1 MTTAAA
7 VLARIVPAVERLL
20 AAVVERAVAP
30 DQQPTLYDLEA
41 LTHTVLAQIG
51 QVVLQE
57 VTRAQGSG
65 LVGPSRPCICGAEQ
79 RYHDQARRLVVQTS
93 VGAVYLEQRAY

>member
-7 VLARIVPAVERLL
+7 VLARIVPAVVHLL
-20 AAVVERAVAP
+20 TAAVERAVAP

-41 LTHTVLAQIG
+41 LTHTVLPQIG

-65 LVGPSRPCICGAEQ
+65 LVGPSRPCVCGAEQ
-79 RYHDQARRLVVQTS
+79 TYHDQARRLVVQTS